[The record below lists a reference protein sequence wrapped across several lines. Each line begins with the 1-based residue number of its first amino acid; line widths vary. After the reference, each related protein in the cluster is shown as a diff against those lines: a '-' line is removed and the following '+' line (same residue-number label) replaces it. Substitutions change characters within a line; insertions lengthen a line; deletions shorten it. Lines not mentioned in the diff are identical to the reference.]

1 MFNANVMNP
10 ENGRGGESLGFGGIG
25 TGAGGDTAS
34 DTGFIENAM
43 LRADVMGY
51 DSATAD
57 RIERA
62 TATLTVSPAVRAAA
76 VARMQRATANRA
88 ARNLAAARQREA
100 RLAAS

>member
-10 ENGRGGESLGFGGIG
+10 ENGRGGESLGFGTAGA
-25 TGAGGDTAS
+25 GAGGATAS

-43 LRADVMGY
+43 MRADVMGF

-57 RIERA
+57 RIER
-62 TATLTVSPAVRAAA
+62 TAEILTVSPAVRAAA

-88 ARNLAAARQREA
+88 ARNLAAAREREA
-100 RLAAS
+100 RMMAS

>member
-25 TGAGGDTAS
+25 AGAGGDLAS
-34 DTGFIENAM
+34 DAGFIENAM

-62 TATLTVSPAVRAAA
+62 TATLTVSPAVKAAA
-76 VARMQRATANRA
+76 AARMQRATAARA
-88 ARNLAAARQREA
+88 ARNLTAAREREA
-100 RLAAS
+100 RMMAS

>member
-1 MFNANVMNP
+1 MYNGNLTNP
-10 ENGRGGESLGFGGIG
+10 ENGRGGESLGFGTAGA
-25 TGAGGDTAS
+25 GAGGATAS

-43 LRADVMGY
+43 MRADVMGF

-62 TATLTVSPAVRAAA
+62 TATLTVSPAVKAAA
-76 VARMQRATANRA
+76 VARMQRATAARA
-88 ARNLAAARQREA
+88 ARNLTAAREREA

>member
-1 MFNANVMNP
+1 MFNANVINP
-10 ENGRGGESLGFGGIG
+10 NNGRGGESLGFAGVGA
-25 TGAGGDTAS
+25 GAGGDTAS
-34 DTGFIENAM
+34 ADGFVESAM

-62 TATLTVSPAVRAAA
+62 TATLTVSPAVKAAA
-76 VARMQRATANRA
+76 VARMQRATAARA
-88 ARNLAAARQREA
+88 ARNLTAARGREA